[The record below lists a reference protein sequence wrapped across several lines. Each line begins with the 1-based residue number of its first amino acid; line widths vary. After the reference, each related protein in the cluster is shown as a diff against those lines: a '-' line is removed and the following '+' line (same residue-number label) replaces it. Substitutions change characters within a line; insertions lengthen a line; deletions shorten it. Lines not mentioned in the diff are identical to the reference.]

1 MKKQILIT
9 LTILF
14 STSFAF
20 AQNTIVFEKLYYTN
34 DYPGVSCARCVTQCN
49 DGGYL
54 LGGYATFGAWY
65 DQKMLL
71 LKVDSLGNE
80 EWRKHYGEIPSSY
93 NMIWDLQ
100 QLQNGN
106 IICCGSGS
114 FIDGSSNDLKP
125 RNSIIIC
132 VDSVGNMLWYN
143 EANLGQKEE
152 FNNLVINDNKV
163 ICSGWAKN
171 PPTKDYAKPI
181 LGICNTNGEELNSR
195 TLDID
200 NTENDMFVRSICNL
214 SYSKNAIVGDYGS
227 KSFLCTINNQGDT
240 IQTKI
245 IGNDSPSQQ
254 TLYDITFID
263 GEIICCG
270 LINDNIIDNA
280 HNAYFAKYD
289 NSLNIISDFWYP
301 FENEEEIMFAK
312 KVVAEANGDFIVA
325 GVIGTPD
332 RNWET
337 WIKKHNSN
345 NEILWE
351 KCIGYETGSDEIQH
365 LIKTADGGYAILVFF
380 NNYDGPSAISLIKI
394 DKNGNGNYSSPVL
407 TISNSLN
414 YVNVYPNPASNNCYI
429 EFSDNLA
436 SEYIEIYSLTGVLVL
451 SYKIEN
457 KKQMLNTSQLKSGL
471 YIITDEKRSFT
482 KKLIINN

>member
-1 MKKQILIT
+1 
-9 LTILF
+9 
-14 STSFAF
+14 
-20 AQNTIVFEKLYYTN
+20 
-34 DYPGVSCARCVTQCN
+34 
-49 DGGYL
+49 
-54 LGGYATFGAWY
+54 
-65 DQKMLL
+65 
-71 LKVDSLGNE
+71 
-80 EWRKHYGEIPSSY
+80 
-93 NMIWDLQ
+93 
-100 QLQNGN
+100 
-106 IICCGSGS
+106 
-114 FIDGSSNDLKP
+114 
-125 RNSIIIC
+125 
-132 VDSVGNMLWYN
+132 MLWYN

-365 LIKTADGGYAILVFF
+365 LIKLPTEGMQYWFF
-380 NNYDGPSAISLIKI
+380 L
-394 DKNGNGNYSSPVL
+394 
-407 TISNSLN
+407 
-414 YVNVYPNPASNNCYI
+414 
-429 EFSDNLA
+429 
-436 SEYIEIYSLTGVLVL
+436 
-451 SYKIEN
+451 
-457 KKQMLNTSQLKSGL
+457 
-471 YIITDEKRSFT
+471 IITMD
-482 KKLIINN
+482 LVQYH

>member
-1 MKKQILIT
+1 
-9 LTILF
+9 
-14 STSFAF
+14 
-20 AQNTIVFEKLYYTN
+20 
-34 DYPGVSCARCVTQCN
+34 
-49 DGGYL
+49 
-54 LGGYATFGAWY
+54 
-65 DQKMLL
+65 
-71 LKVDSLGNE
+71 
-80 EWRKHYGEIPSSY
+80 
-93 NMIWDLQ
+93 
-100 QLQNGN
+100 
-106 IICCGSGS
+106 
-114 FIDGSSNDLKP
+114 
-125 RNSIIIC
+125 
-132 VDSVGNMLWYN
+132 
-143 EANLGQKEE
+143 KEE
-152 FNNLVINDNKV
+152 FNILVINDNKV

-181 LGICNTNGEELNSR
+181 LGICNTNGEEFNSR

-200 NTENDMFVRSICNL
+200 NTENDMFVRSICDL

-365 LIKTADGGYAILVFF
+365 LIKTADGGYAILIFF
-380 NNYDGPSAISLIKI
+380 NNYDGPSAISLIKT
-394 DKNGNGNYSSPVL
+394 DKNGNGNYSSPVPPV
-407 TISNSLN
+407 SNNLN
-414 YVNVYPNPASNNCYI
+414 DIILYPNPANNECYI
-429 EFSDNLA
+429 IFPENQE
-436 SEYIEIYSLTGVLVL
+436 SECIEVYNLTGVLVFRC
-451 SYKIEN
+451 KIEN
-457 KKQMLNTSQLKSGL
+457 KKQTLNISQLKSGL
-471 YIITDEKRSFT
+471 YIITDEKRSFI